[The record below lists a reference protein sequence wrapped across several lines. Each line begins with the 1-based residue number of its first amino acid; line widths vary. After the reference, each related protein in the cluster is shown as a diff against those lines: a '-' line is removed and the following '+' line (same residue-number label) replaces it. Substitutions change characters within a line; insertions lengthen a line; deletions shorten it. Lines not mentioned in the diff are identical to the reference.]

1 MSHTDTEPTS
11 ENLVHKSEADE
22 ASKFGITT
30 SQITYYHY
38 GDYRYGVPP
47 LKWSAWKV
55 QMNRNS
61 GGPKNGKQPSE
72 ARGNRLETA
81 PG

>member
-22 ASKFGITT
+22 ASEFGITT

-38 GDYRYGVPP
+38 GEYRYSN
-47 LKWSAWKV
+47 LKDAVAEAK
-55 QMNRNS
+55 RDR
-61 GGPKNGKQPSE
+61 KNTHSD
-72 ARGNRLETA
+72 
-81 PG
+81 